1 MRPLHQKGRT
11 HLWVQ
16 VQGMSRH
23 GGGLVTPLLV
33 ASVFLIKWEA
43 GSSTENA
50 EGETGL
56 EIRRRR
62 KGVRLFSMRMG
73 GSMDKAPDMK
83 YVCRRLQGPS

>member
-1 MRPLHQKGRT
+1 MVGAYD
-11 HLWVQ
+11 
-16 VQGMSRH
+16 
-23 GGGLVTPLLV
+23 TPLLV

-43 GSSTENA
+43 GSSMENE

-73 GSMDKAPDMK
+73 GSMD
-83 YVCRRLQGPS
+83 